1 MFEIGDRVIV
11 LRDLGTSPAGAVGR
25 VTGIEKEGY
34 PRVRICE
41 NGYAYWLPKW
51 RVRKI

>member
-11 LRDLGTSPAGAVGR
+11 LRDLGTSSAGAVGR

-34 PRVRICE
+34 PRVRLHD
-41 NGYAYWLPKW
+41 NGYSYWLPTY